1 MKFRS
6 IIIYCKIYNWYQV
19 IATDLESDLMENDL
33 RSQKPYFMHA
43 SEKTKRKRKRKKQHR
58 ERKEKKKKEAIQ
70 RKEER

>member
-1 MKFRS
+1 
-6 IIIYCKIYNWYQV
+6 
-19 IATDLESDLMENDL
+19 MENDL

>member
-1 MKFRS
+1 
-6 IIIYCKIYNWYQV
+6 
-19 IATDLESDLMENDL
+19 MENDL

-70 RKEER
+70 RKEEKKKRDESTRYGMRHETAVHYGNQGSVG